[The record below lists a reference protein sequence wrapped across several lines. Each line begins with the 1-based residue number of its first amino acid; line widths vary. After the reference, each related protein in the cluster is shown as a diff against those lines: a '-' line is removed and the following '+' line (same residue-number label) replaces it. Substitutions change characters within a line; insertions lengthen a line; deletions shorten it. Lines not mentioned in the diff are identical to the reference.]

1 MILYPVHDRVIVKKD
16 EPETKTSGGILIPE
30 TAHSTVT
37 KGTVLAVGPGKY
49 STKTAQLIP
58 MSAKTGDTVL
68 FHPAAGSTLKVD
80 GQTLHVMTD
89 ADVWCVIENDE
100 TSASS

>member
-1 MILYPVHDRVIVKKD
+1 MLLCPMHDKVIVKKD
-16 EPETKTSGGILIPE
+16 EPETKTKGGVLIPE
-30 TAHSTVT
+30 TAYTTVT

-58 MSAKTGDTVL
+58 MSAKVGDTVL

-80 GQTLHVMTD
+80 GQVLHVMSD
-89 ADVWCVIENDE
+89 LDVWCVIVNDE
-100 TSASS
+100 SPVS